1 MASKAS
7 TWNTKSDLVPLEKDK
22 AKELRARISKI
33 KKNQAEVLRPGA
45 VFVKHIPHGFCEPQ
59 VKRFFSQF
67 GSLSRVRLARSKKT
81 GGPKGYGFIEFECE
95 EVAKV
100 VAETMNNYLMFE
112 KLLKCEFI
120 PVERLHPK
128 TFNGWNRKFHKPTR
142 RSTAI
147 RKHNKP
153 KDAAATLQSA
163 MRLASKDLGRKKKY
177 AALGLKYDF
186 SGYDDVAKKA
196 KLQAVSIVSPKVAKS
211 GEEAKKSKQSPVTL
225 MLDSSDPEISFKTP
239 PGVSKVKKV
248 KKAGKKQT

>member
-1 MASKAS
+1 MASETS
-7 TWNTKSDLVPLEKDK
+7 TWNTKADLVPLEKGK
-22 AKELRARISKI
+22 EKELRTRISKI
-33 KKNQAEVLRPGA
+33 KQAEVLRPG
-45 VFVKHIPHGFCEPQ
+45 VVYVGHVPHGFFEPQ

-67 GSLSRVRLARSKKT
+67 GTVSRVRLARSKKT
-81 GGPKGYGFIEFECE
+81 GGSKGYGYIEFECE

-163 MRLASKDLGRKKKY
+163 VRLAAKDQGRKRRY
-177 AALGLKYDF
+177 AALGIKYDF
-186 SGYDDVAKKA
+186 SGYDDIAKKA
-196 KLQAVSIVSPKVAKS
+196 KLQAAGTVSPKVPKS
-211 GEEAKKSKQSPVTL
+211 GQAKKPEQSPVTL
-225 MLDSSDPEISFKTP
+225 MLDSSDPEITFKTP
-239 PGVSKVKKV
+239 PGVAKVKKV